1 METFYIATVKCAK
14 TMESGAIK
22 RVSEKLLVS
31 ALSFTECEAMVTE
44 YMQPQEFEVAGIA
57 KTKYCELLRKYTVNE
72 EGKREYEVNGDESFF
87 DVKVCFMMLDEKS
100 GEDKKSYTN
109 LLVFAKDIDDARRMV
124 ISAMK
129 GTMAAYTIESI
140 KKTNIVD
147 HVSLLEK

>member
-1 METFYIATVKCAK
+1 MTTFYIATIKCDK
-14 TMESGAIK
+14 TMESGATK
-22 RVSEKLLVS
+22 RVSEKLLVD

-57 KTKYCELLRKYTVNE
+57 KTKYCELIRKYTVNE
-72 EGKREYEVNGDESFF
+72 EGKREYEINGDESFF

-100 GEDKKSYTN
+100 GAEKKSYTD
-109 LLVFAKDIDDARRMV
+109 LLVLAKDIDDARCMV

-129 GTMAAYTIESI
+129 GTMADYTIESI

>member
-1 METFYIATVKCAK
+1 MTTFYIATIKCEK
-14 TMESGAIK
+14 TMESGAVK
-22 RVSEKLLVS
+22 RVSEKLLVD
-31 ALSFTECEAMVTE
+31 AESFTECEAMVTE

-57 KTKYCELLRKYTVNE
+57 KTKYCELIRKFTVNE

-129 GTMAAYTIESI
+129 GTMAGYTIESI
-140 KKTNIVD
+140 KKTNIVN
-147 HVSLLEK
+147 HVSLLEQ

>member
-1 METFYIATVKCAK
+1 MTTFYIATVKCDK
-14 TMESGAIK
+14 TLESGAIK

-44 YMQPQEFEVAGIA
+44 YMQPEEFEVAGIA
-57 KTKYCELLRKYTVNE
+57 KTKYCELLQKYTVNE
-72 EGKREYEVNGDESFF
+72 EGKREYEVNGDEAYF

-109 LLVFAKDIDDARRMV
+109 LLVLAKDIDDARCMV

-129 GTMAAYTIESI
+129 GTMADYTIESI

>member
-1 METFYIATVKCAK
+1 MTTFYIATVKCDK

-22 RVSEKLLVS
+22 RVSEKLLVD
-31 ALSFTECEAMVTE
+31 AESFTECEAMVTE

-57 KTKYCELLRKYTVNE
+57 NTKYCELLRKYTGNE

-109 LLVFAKDIDDARRMV
+109 LLVFAKDIDDARCMV

-129 GTMAAYTIESI
+129 GTMAGYTIESI

>member
-1 METFYIATVKCAK
+1 METFYIATVKCDK
-14 TMESGAIK
+14 TLESGAIK

-57 KTKYCELLRKYTVNE
+57 KTQYCDLLRKYTVND

-87 DVKVCFMMLDEKS
+87 DVKVCFLMLDEKS

-109 LLVFAKDIDDARRMV
+109 LLVFAKDIDDARCMV
-124 ISAMK
+124 VKAMK
-129 GTMAAYTIESI
+129 GTLADYTIESL
-140 KKTNIVD
+140 KKTNIINY
-147 HVSLLEK
+147 VSLSDK

>member
-1 METFYIATVKCAK
+1 METFYIATVKCDK
-14 TMESGAIK
+14 TLESGAVK
-22 RVSEKLLVS
+22 RVSEKLLVE

-109 LLVFAKDIDDARRMV
+109 LLVFAKDIDDARCMV
-124 ISAMK
+124 ISALK
-129 GTMAAYTIESI
+129 GAMADYTIESI
-140 KKTNIVD
+140 KKTNIINY
-147 HVSLLEK
+147 VSLSEK

>member
-1 METFYIATVKCAK
+1 MERFYIATIKCDK
-14 TMESGAIK
+14 TLESGAIK
-22 RVSEKLLVS
+22 RVSEKLLVE
-31 ALSFTECEAMVTE
+31 AESFTECEAMVTE

-72 EGKREYEVNGDESFF
+72 EGKREYEVVDDAAYF

-109 LLVFAKDIDDARRMV
+109 LLVLAKDIDDARCMV
-124 ISAMK
+124 VKAMK
-129 GTMAAYTIESI
+129 GTVADYTIESI

-147 HVSLLEK
+147 HVLPLEQ

>member
-1 METFYIATVKCAK
+1 METFYIATVKCDK
-14 TMESGAIK
+14 TLESGAIK

-31 ALSFTECEAMVTE
+31 AESFTECEAMVTE

-57 KTKYCELLRKYTVNE
+57 KTRYCELLRKYTVNE
-72 EGKREYEVNGDESFF
+72 EGKREYVVDGDEAYFG
-87 DVKVCFMMLDEKS
+87 VKVCFMMLDEKS

-109 LLVFAKDIDDARRMV
+109 LLVLAKDIDDARLMV
-124 ISAMK
+124 FNTLK
-129 GTMAAYTIESI
+129 GTMAGYTIESI